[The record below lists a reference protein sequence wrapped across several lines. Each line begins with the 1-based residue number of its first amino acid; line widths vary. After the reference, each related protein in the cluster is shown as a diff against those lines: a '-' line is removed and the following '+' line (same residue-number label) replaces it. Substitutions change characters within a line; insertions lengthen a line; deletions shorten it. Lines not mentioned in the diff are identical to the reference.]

1 VLPSGV
7 TTTYAGGGTIAVA
20 GTLTMTGPITN
31 NGAELDL
38 GAAANAN
45 GTITFRGAETNSVG
59 AEIKVVSGQLNMQ
72 ADGGLVGGVANLTL
86 AVSDH
91 AVIGGGTFVNATENL
106 GTLSILGGG
115 VVRLN
120 SSGPGAMPNIL
131 LHTGT
136 LSIKNDA
143 LPTGTLD
150 MAADDAI
157 VDNGVFA
164 TIQAQV
170 KSGYAGGTWNGP
182 GIRSSQAAGK
192 PAGLAGIGY
201 ASVSQIGTTTFDG
214 VSGLAPTAVLLKY
227 TLLGDANLDGTVNGL
242 DFNALATNYGQGAK
256 TWADGDFNYSS
267 DGTIDSNDFAL
278 LAANYGKSVATSG
291 ADIPDAAPVALG
303 ALVPEPTSL
312 SLIALASIPM
322 IRRRRRI

>member
-1 VLPSGV
+1 MV
-7 TTTYAGGGTIAVA
+7 
-20 GTLTMTGPITN
+20 
-31 NGAELDL
+31 
-38 GAAANAN
+38 N
-45 GTITFRGAETNSVG
+45 GTITFPRRSPNQCCRFEV
-59 AEIKVVSGQLNMQ
+59 KVVSGQLNMQ
-72 ADGGLVGGVANLTL
+72 TDAGLVGGVANLTL

-170 KSGYAGGTWNGP
+170 KSGYAGGTWAGP
-182 GIRSSQAAGK
+182 GIRSSQAAAK
-192 PAGLAGIGY
+192 PAGLSGIGY

-214 VSGLAPTAVLLKY
+214 VDLSAEPSAVVLKY
-227 TLLGDANLDGTVNGL
+227 TLLGDANLDGTVNAL
-242 DFNALATNYGQGAK
+242 DFNALANNYGTGGK
-256 TWADGDFNYSS
+256 TWADGDFNYSA
-267 DGTIDSNDFAL
+267 DGTVDSNDFAL
-278 LAANYGKSVATSG
+278 LAANFNNNVAASG
-291 ADIPDAAPVALG
+291 ADVPDAAPMALG
-303 ALVPEPTSL
+303 SVVPEPTSL
-312 SLIALASIPM
+312 SLIALSSLALK
-322 IRRRRRI
+322 RRRRNV